1 MSEETDRARY
11 SDMRMI
17 HECPLDLDVRIGD
30 TEHGVRSTPYLLS
43 STFSW
48 LRSLGRE
55 FQSSLPVFSPSL
67 LLLPSLSLSLGRK
80 E

>member
-55 FQSSLPVFSPSL
+55 FQSSLPDFSCFPPSPSL
-67 LLLPSLSLSLGRK
+67 SR
-80 E
+80 